1 MRREPMGRLA
11 RRADHALAG
20 VHSPGPSMYKSKNT
34 MGDGSS
40 NGATRYNNQ
49 PAYTFGTEDRFC
61 Y

>member
-1 MRREPMGRLA
+1 
-11 RRADHALAG
+11 
-20 VHSPGPSMYKSKNT
+20 MYKSKNT